1 MIRAIVW
8 KTVQE
13 GAPVVLMAFLLTI
26 GPNFYISI
34 GHHVEADVQLAVLL
48 FIWHMFGVILAASLL
63 PQERDRGTLPFLLSQ
78 PLARAN
84 LLASFILGGLLLH
97 LTMFALTIPWCS
109 TIINIVQPYTLTT
122 ALSDPLLL
130 IGMLGSLLAFSITVF
145 VSSMLKPADPHGR
158 GPLLVIGVSVPVV
171 AVLYVVAL
179 NTIFENWFARG
190 LPPLVVVGKV
200 SGIALSA
207 SLFLLLLSI
216 VLEGAVGP
224 TTNRERAASL
234 PYALVLLLTAGML
247 AVTTHPVMPKLW
259 GGRLTG
265 RDEFRIEWFTPSP
278 TRPELLVSMGE
289 NLLRVDT
296 SGQVAELLRGPIHNL
311 SWSPT
316 GNRLAFW
323 REHFGSR
330 WVLWTMNRDGSELRK
345 AAKMISMWSPSHVW
359 SPDGNDLVV
368 LRDFSGQVSPRIGPT
383 KVLEMIGPEGTTY
396 IDLSEPLRAD
406 GWLSGLGWLEGRRF
420 LYTRQELRPRRPSTR
435 SLWAIEPGDTKPTQ
449 VASSSPTYWIG
460 VAPRGTRVWSAHWG
474 PWVDDSEKQGIW
486 LMDPRGQEW
495 VKIEDGKVRPWLG
508 KAWSHDGRRLIYSAL
523 RLETEDLV
531 VYDIDK
537 GEKTILHSLPRGVTE
552 EMTRRRPSRRAVPK
566 KRTRRE
572 FHRILGVRWSH
583 DDDRVLFLQREE
595 DRDVNLLVL
604 DPSDGEIRTLTS
616 HVVRATWLTS
626 TDIIYQTK
634 DELWLT
640 DRDGREPR
648 KIYPVALDDKR
659 VER

>member
-13 GAPVVLMAFLLTI
+13 GAPVVLMAFVLII
-26 GPNFYISI
+26 GLNFYISI
-34 GHHVEADVQLAVLL
+34 GHHAEANVQLGVLL
-48 FIWHMFGVILAASLL
+48 FIWHMFGVILAAGLF

-84 LLASFILGGLLLH
+84 LLASFILGGLLLL

-109 TIINIVQPYTLTT
+109 AIINIVRPYTLTT

-179 NTIFENWFARG
+179 NTIFENWYARG
-190 LPPLVVVGKV
+190 LPPLVLVEEV
-200 SGIALSA
+200 SGIAISA

-216 VLEGAVGP
+216 VLEGAVGSA
-224 TTNRERAASL
+224 TNRERAASL
-234 PYALVLLLTAGML
+234 PYALVLLLSAGML
-247 AVTTHPVMPKLW
+247 AVTTHPVMPKLG
-259 GGRLTG
+259 GGRLI
-265 RDEFRIEWFTPSP
+265 DQAEFRIEWFTPSP

-289 NLLRVDT
+289 NLLRVGT
-296 SGQVAELLRGPIHNL
+296 SGEVEQLFRGPIHNL

-330 WVLWTMNRDGSELRK
+330 WVLWTMNRDGSQLNK
-345 AAKMISMWSPSHVW
+345 ITKTISMWSASFVW
-359 SPDGNDLVV
+359 SPDGEDLVV
-368 LRDFSGQVSPRIGPT
+368 LKDYSGRISPRIGPT
-383 KVLEMIGPEGTTY
+383 KVLEMIGPEGTTS
-396 IDLSEPLRAD
+396 IDLSEPLQAD

-420 LYTRQELRPRRPSTR
+420 LYARQELRPRRPSTR
-435 SLWAIEPGDTKPTQ
+435 SLWTIEPGDTKPTQ
-449 VASSSPTYWIG
+449 VAEGLPGYWNG
-460 VAPRGTRVWSAHWG
+460 VAPRGTRVWSVA
-474 PWVDDSEKQGIW
+474 SERDPESQGIW
-486 LMDPRGQEW
+486 LMDPREWEW

-508 KAWSHDGRRLIYSAL
+508 KAWSHDGRRLVYSAL
-523 RLETEDLV
+523 RPKTEDLV

-537 GEKTILHSLPRGVTE
+537 GEKTILYTSLRDLEKG
-552 EMTRRRPSRRAVPK
+552 
-566 KRTRRE
+566 RTGPYPL
-572 FHRILGVRWSH
+572 RIWGMRWSA
-583 DDDRVLFLQREE
+583 DDDRLLFLQSDE
-595 DRDVNLLVL
+595 DWNINLIVFDLV
-604 DPSDGEIRTLTS
+604 DGQMKNVASNVE
-616 HVVRATWLTS
+616 RATWLTS
-626 TDIIYQTK
+626 TEVVYQK
-634 DELWLT
+634 QNELWLT
-640 DRDGREPR
+640 DRDGSQRR
-648 KIYPVALDDKR
+648 KIYPVGLNDKR